1 MKEVI
6 IMNRNPFQKKTSRI
20 SIPPEVKHY
29 VFQRDNYQ
37 CRSCGKMQQ
46 ETALELDHIIP
57 IALGGSNDIS
67 NLQTLCRRCN
77 QRKKHHLDQRFRRNF
92 S

>member
-1 MKEVI
+1 MKKK
-6 IMNRNPFQKKTSRI
+6 RFQKATSRI
-20 SIPPEVKHY
+20 VIPPEVREY

-37 CRSCGKMQQ
+37 CRSCGKKQTQ
-46 ETALELDHIIP
+46 TALEVDHIIP
-57 IALGGSNDIS
+57 IANGGSNDIS

-77 QRKKHHLDQRFRRNF
+77 HQKKHHFDQRFRRRF

>member
-1 MKEVI
+1 MKKK
-6 IMNRNPFQKKTSRI
+6 RFQKATSRI
-20 SIPPEVKHY
+20 VIPPEVREY

-37 CRSCGKMQQ
+37 CRSCGKKQTQ
-46 ETALELDHIIP
+46 TALEVDHIIP
-57 IALGGSNDIS
+57 IANGGSNDIS

-77 QRKKHHLDQRFRRNF
+77 NQKKHHFDQRFRRRF